1 MTGSPKKAY
10 LAIKYH
16 PDFRNRPLIEA
27 FDAALKDNHWKMV
40 AVFRD
45 VEKWGQVTLTP
56 QELMRVSFDLIQNC
70 DCLLVVLNEKGVGIG
85 IECGYAFANKKPIF
99 VIAEQGSDISETLQ
113 GIAQRVLFYSS
124 TAELSDK
131 LKALSIS
138 DPAINT

>member
-1 MTGSPKKAY
+1 VTGSPKKAY

-27 FDAALKDNHWKMV
+27 FDAALQDNQWEMV
-40 AVFRD
+40 AVCRD
-45 VEKWGQVTLTP
+45 VEKWGGVTLTL
-56 QELMRVSFDLIQNC
+56 QELMRVSFDLIDQC

-85 IECGYAFANKKPIF
+85 IECGYAYAHQKPIF
-99 VIAEQGSDISETLQ
+99 VMAEQGSNISETLQ
-113 GIAQRVLFYSS
+113 GIARWVLFYSS

-138 DPAINT
+138 DPALNT